1 MVSYPNPFLPPISLL
16 CSFRYLPCLPGPGGQ
31 RWPQPQGDSLDY
43 SNRIPCPLLLTTWGM
58 DDSTNLL
65 GRFLGILKKCKHMRR
80 WHRSG
85 QPSWGLGEADTGRQA
100 SALAGSPLLWL
111 SPCKN
116 HPGTA
121 GLWLPFSEKMSPV
134 WVSDILVESPVICP
148 KSTHV
153 TQTASAEMKNSP
165 GKNILSLKSKQ
176 FGIHRDV
183 LLSAPVTHH

>member
-134 WVSDILVESPVICP
+134 WF
-148 KSTHV
+148 
-153 TQTASAEMKNSP
+153 QTFL
-165 GKNILSLKSKQ
+165 LSLLLFAQKAPTSHKQ
-176 FGIHRDV
+176 RQQKWKTPQGRTSWV
-183 LLSAPVTHH
+183 